1 MPHYNLLGCTSV
13 TTGVNWETANKH
25 CRKQNDSLVDIKDVQ
40 NQYSY
45 FKGLEPIWSSVK
57 GHFTPWIAYRGCFH
71 DENIR
76 WLTTKHHLSKT
87 ICHILESNAPGNCY
101 FECKSKN
108 YTNGGCANNEHFFFG
123 LIGTVCLCMCNNII
137 MQTLS
142 ESSECN
148 RMCSESISNGECGG
162 LNFFSVYES
171 TTVELPDAHFGGFC
185 LTCQAQSNSNITM
198 LYGKD
203 CNASADGYCIMRN
216 GFLSLKP
223 IRTTFDLYW
232 SKCRNENNYIV
243 GETSQIC
250 HHGVYSIWT
259 GLRKNIIDNSETDN
273 EGC

>member
-1 MPHYNLLGCTSV
+1 MPHYNHLGCTSV
-13 TTGVNWETANKH
+13 TIGVNWETANNH
-25 CRKQNDSLVDIKDVQ
+25 CRKQNYSLVDIKDVQ

-76 WLTTKHHLSKT
+76 WLTTKHHLLKT
-87 ICHILESNAPGNCY
+87 ICHILESNAPRNCY

-123 LIGTVCLCMCNNII
+123 LMGTVCLCMCNNII

-171 TTVELPDAHFGGFC
+171 TTVELSDAHFGGFC
-185 LTCQAQSNSNITM
+185 LTCQAQSNSNFTM

-203 CNASADGYCIMRN
+203 CNANADRYCIMRN
-216 GFLSLKP
+216 EFLSLKP
-223 IRTTFDLYW
+223 VRATFDLYW

-259 GLRKNIIDNSETDN
+259 G
-273 EGC
+273 